1 MYNLIIATKVQTS
14 CQNMII
20 LFHVYVTQ
28 FADCTKLA
36 IKRPCQS
43 QFFSNFAATKHP
55 IYNENSTRHNKK
67 RATAGAGFIHFL
79 VRHHGPEGRFLAS

>member
-43 QFFSNFAATKHP
+43 QFFSNFAVTKHP
-55 IYNENSTRHNKK
+55 FTMKIPQDIIKESHSRCRIYSLSG
-67 RATAGAGFIHFL
+67 ATSWT
-79 VRHHGPEGRFLAS
+79 GR